1 MTIFFAEFSGITAL
15 LLRFSIHVMD
25 SCNADPGIEH
35 LEGIREF
42 RKGGP
47 CQPCLFINQNVKI
60 AFESN
65 PSSTCAVI
73 RNVIK
78 YESRV
83 ALTRLWEFMNQTRPL
98 GVVYGEPSLVYMR
111 CVCLAECVDFTSGTA
126 GPPNR

>member
-1 MTIFFAEFSGITAL
+1 
-15 LLRFSIHVMD
+15 MD

-47 CQPCLFINQNVKI
+47 CQPCLFINQNAKI

-65 PSSTCAVI
+65 PYSTCAVI

-83 ALTRLWEFMNQTRPL
+83 ALTRLWEFMNRTRP
-98 GVVYGEPSLVYMR
+98 YRIKMSMMERS
-111 CVCLAECVDFTSGTA
+111 DFMCILTSFET
-126 GPPNR
+126 